1 MGPAAR
7 VGFID
12 VAYAPGPN
20 PQSSDFIPLATVPDF
35 WPWMQASQT
44 NFSIPVSVPN
54 IDCPHCVIRVR
65 YHPNS
70 ASPRADAASMIIVMD
85 GSLLEGKSAHTS
97 SV

>member
-1 MGPAAR
+1 VGRPR

-70 ASPRADAASMIIVMD
+70 ASPWANAASMIIVM
-85 GSLLEGKSAHTS
+85 GGAPLESKSAHTS